1 MRKPVI
7 GLVPLVDTG
16 RDSLWMLP
24 GYMEGIRN
32 GGGLPVML
40 PLNDDE
46 EDVERMLELC
56 DGILFTGG
64 HDVDPELYGEKNGG
78 LTGEL
83 VPARDSM
90 EGKLLKAAL
99 ERDKGVLGIC
109 RGLQFINVMLGG
121 TLYQDIPAQFE
132 SDVNHRQP
140 APYHLP
146 IHPVEL
152 SGPLAGAVGAEEMM
166 VNSCHH
172 QGIRVLA
179 AGLEVM
185 AQAPDGLV
193 EAIRLPGK
201 KFVWA
206 VQWHP
211 EFMHRVDENSRR
223 IFRAFVEGC
232 R

>member
-16 RDSLWMLP
+16 RESLWMLP
-24 GYMEGIRN
+24 GYMDGIRN
-32 GGGLPVML
+32 AGGLPVML
-40 PLNDDE
+40 PLNDAE
-46 EDVERMLELC
+46 ADVMQMLEFC

-64 HDVDPELYGEKNGG
+64 HDVNPELYGEKNEG

-83 VPARDSM
+83 VPDRDSM
-90 EGKLLKAAL
+90 EEKLFKAAV

-121 TLYQDIPAQFE
+121 TLYQDIPTQFE
-132 SDVNHRQP
+132 SNVNHRQP

-146 IHPVEL
+146 IHPVAV
-152 SGPLAGAVGAEEMM
+152 SGPLAEAVGATEIT

-172 QGIRVLA
+172 QGIRELA
-179 AGLEVM
+179 PGLEVM

-193 EAIRLPGK
+193 EAIRLPVR

-223 IFRAFVEGC
+223 ILRAFVEGC

>member
-1 MRKPVI
+1 M
-7 GLVPLVDTG
+7 
-16 RDSLWMLP
+16 
-24 GYMEGIRN
+24 N
-32 GGGLPVML
+32 
-40 PLNDDE
+40 
-46 EDVERMLELC
+46 
-56 DGILFTGG
+56 
-64 HDVDPELYGEKNGG
+64 PELYGQKNEG

-83 VPARDSM
+83 IPARDSM

-99 ERDKGVLGIC
+99 ELDKGVLGIC

-121 TLYQDIPAQFE
+121 SLYQDIPTQFE
-132 SDVNHRQP
+132 SNVNHRQP

-146 IHPVEL
+146 IHPVTV
-152 SGPLAGAVGAEEMM
+152 SGPLAEAVEAEEIM

-172 QGIRVLA
+172 QGIRDLSPE
-179 AGLEVM
+179 LEIM
-185 AQAPDGLV
+185 ASAPDGLV

-223 IFRAFVEGC
+223 IFRGFVEGC
-232 R
+232 K